1 MYCDLVGLLLLV
13 LKIGEWKIA
22 CEIDLWVVVENGEV
36 ENGKVHKFGTGLIPW
51 LRTPQYHHFSN
62 SVRKF

>member
-22 CEIDLWVVVENGEV
+22 CEIDLWVVVENEEV
-36 ENGKVHKFGTGLIPW
+36 ENGKVHKFGTGLVP
-51 LRTPQYHHFSN
+51 
-62 SVRKF
+62 